1 MWFQIFFFFFD
12 KHMWLLPRSSQ
23 PFWVDSAKA
32 IPGIGLG
39 RVMLCMEV
47 WRERER
53 ETNRKVEGIKEKE
66 SREKWLSSILLGCF

>member
-1 MWFQIFFFFFD
+1 MVVASVFSTF
-12 KHMWLLPRSSQ
+12 L
-23 PFWVDSAKA
+23 VDSAKA

-66 SREKWLSSILLGCF
+66 SREKWLFSILFGCF

>member
-1 MWFQIFFFFFD
+1 MIYGSTPMWLQIFFFFD

-53 ETNRKVEGIKEKE
+53 DKEE
-66 SREKWLSSILLGCF
+66 SRRD